1 MPSEV
6 AESGQK
12 RKCQETANTAQDTKR
27 MKQGATE
34 EKSEHPRKHRVGS
47 GTAKALLQQLL
58 DSSNVRARLSTRAR
72 VYTLWHWFEDLMMDV
87 SELNPA
93 TQAKG
98 NETDPKKADEL
109 LLRYCHMCKMLGV
122 ALTETALDFRARVKD
137 GEKVCKWSR
146 LSEYRE
152 RKTLLYLEDVWGPEP
167 RYLAEKGP
175 KRYLRLWRDLAR
187 KEQDWNVVANWLNRS
202 IMDRMIRR
210 FLNVHLDFD
219 VLGCDI
225 LKALSMK
232 GPVEPVSQQELELT
246 GANLGRNGMLCWK
259 RMDRH
264 AETEIIIYLENTI
277 TE

>member
-34 EKSEHPRKHRVGS
+34 EKIEHPRKHRVGS

-58 DSSNVRARLSTRAR
+58 DSANVRARLSTRAR

-87 SELNPA
+87 SELDPA

-122 ALTETALDFRARVKD
+122 AD
-137 GEKVCKWSR
+137 
-146 LSEYRE
+146 
-152 RKTLLYLEDVWGPEP
+152 
-167 RYLAEKGP
+167 
-175 KRYLRLWRDLAR
+175 
-187 KEQDWNVVANWLNRS
+187 
-202 IMDRMIRR
+202 
-210 FLNVHLDFD
+210 
-219 VLGCDI
+219 
-225 LKALSMK
+225 
-232 GPVEPVSQQELELT
+232 
-246 GANLGRNGMLCWK
+246 
-259 RMDRH
+259 
-264 AETEIIIYLENTI
+264 
-277 TE
+277 